1 MSSLT
6 VTTAPTIEAVDL
18 AAAAEWLRLGDIE
31 DVQDIEPNIG
41 GLLKAARI
49 TVENVTNRT
58 LCTTVLKLTLDGWPA
73 CGVIRLPRSPVASVG
88 SVKYYDTTGTQQTL
102 SSSAYQADL
111 LSAPARI
118 EPAYG
123 YVWPSLYSRM
133 NAVEVN
139 YTAGATSPLLV
150 SDTIKVCIKML
161 MASWY
166 ENREAVAV
174 DSEARTI
181 PMHIQQLLVNETIP
195 HFEW

>member
-1 MSSLT
+1 MSALT

-150 SDTIKVCIKML
+150 SDTIKLAIKML
-161 MASWY
+161 VAHWY
-166 ENREAVAV
+166 ESREPIITGTIVAMV
-174 DSEARTI
+174 
-181 PMHIQQLLVNETIP
+181 PFHIEQLLVNETIP